1 MSASSSAAGTAR
13 VKWHEQDAKNRP
25 AACHQGLLITHTHNA
40 ESFERDLM
48 SFSAPSKLYFIAGV
62 LFLLA
67 AAIDFSD
74 RGLELKTVIG
84 LLLASGMVA
93 LGLKAGNRKVV

>member
-1 MSASSSAAGTAR
+1 
-13 VKWHEQDAKNRP
+13 
-25 AACHQGLLITHTHNA
+25 
-40 ESFERDLM
+40 M

>member
-1 MSASSSAAGTAR
+1 MSRTQRIGPRLAT
-13 VKWHEQDAKNRP
+13 K
-25 AACHQGLLITHTHNA
+25 ACSLHTRNA

-74 RGLELKTVIG
+74 RGLELKTVTG